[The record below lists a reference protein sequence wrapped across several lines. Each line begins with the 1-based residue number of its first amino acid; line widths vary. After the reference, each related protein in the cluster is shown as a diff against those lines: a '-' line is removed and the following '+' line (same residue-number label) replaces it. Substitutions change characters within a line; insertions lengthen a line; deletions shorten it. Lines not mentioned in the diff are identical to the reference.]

1 MAVSSWDTLYYLR
14 NREGYFFDDPYPGY
28 GKFYGEFNWQ
38 TRRVYQKLYRDKFDE
53 LDEIEQEQ
61 ESRLTG
67 LTRSIRDLMI
77 LCT

>member
-1 MAVSSWDTLYYLR
+1 MIPILGMGNSMGNSR
-14 NREGYFFDDPYPGY
+14 
-28 GKFYGEFNWQ
+28 WQ

-67 LTRSIRDLMI
+67 LPTRSIRDLMI